1 MYYLCTIRAAAQC
14 LMPLQGDIIA
24 KTIYNIQYPIPKPF
38 KASTPFRKLAIRP
51 IRHKSYSLDFENSF
65 LST

>member
-1 MYYLCTIRAAAQC
+1 MYYLCTIWAAAQC

-38 KASTPFRKLAIRP
+38 KASTPFLGIGNKTHLAQTLLVR
-51 IRHKSYSLDFENSF
+51 L
-65 LST
+65 